1 MRKSNFLLKI
11 LNHRFNEIF
20 EEVRYNVDITNEE
33 DDTMNLKEAFRFQN
47 KIEHLLGET
56 EHILSS
62 EDCVTLTKRT
72 YLYKKANPDAE
83 NETVTIIPDTE
94 YYQEINKLVEFAMYL
109 LEKREEL
116 SKAITE
122 TKRKLPIDLN
132 GETSLN
138 SYRQKLSEIFRDMA
152 KIKGKEVTETNGGL
166 GYRFNNEGNQVSY
179 RCDVE
184 KVTTINFDRN
194 VVRKYAAQLSK
205 TADIASIE
213 IDRCIINYEVDFEPP
228 FDVNDSF
235 DEVFENF
242 NAG

>member
-1 MRKSNFLLKI
+1 
-11 LNHRFNEIF
+11 
-20 EEVRYNVDITNEE
+20 
-33 DDTMNLKEAFRFQN
+33 MNLKEAFRFQN

-152 KIKGKEVTETNGGL
+152 KIKGKKVTETNGGL